1 MIVAWEFV
9 KRNWEALAIIA
20 IVAVVFIRIEILKSE
35 RDDALATIAGL
46 QQEAIKRNA
55 EVEVSN
61 QLGLQAV
68 ARLENQY
75 NAKINELL
83 EVSDHDKK
91 TINDL
96 RAGLSSRLR
105 KQSESYTNQLSKDVY
120 SGPPGNDSDSVPIG
134 QSEPPEDFY
143 RKAYLGAIDYIETLE
158 QAGAVCAA
166 DFNFCREYVLHEQ
179 DRIGVYTE

>member
-1 MIVAWEFV
+1 MIVIEFIR
-9 KRNWEALAIIA
+9 RNWQALAVMA
-20 IVAVVFIRIEILKSE
+20 IVAVVLIRIEILKSE
-35 RDDALATIAGL
+35 RDDALSTVAGL

-55 EVEVSN
+55 EVTVSN

-83 EVSDHDKK
+83 EVNAHDQK

-96 RAGLSSRLR
+96 RAGLSDRLR
-105 KQSESYTNQLSKDVY
+105 KQSESYNNQLPNNVTSQ
-120 SGPPGNDSDSVPIG
+120 SAGNDSDAISLG
-134 QSEPPEDFY
+134 QSENFY
-143 RKAYLGAIDYIETLE
+143 RQAYLGAIDYIQTLE

-166 DFNFCREYVLHEQ
+166 DFNYCRDYVVTEQ
-179 DRIGVYTE
+179 SRIGVSSE